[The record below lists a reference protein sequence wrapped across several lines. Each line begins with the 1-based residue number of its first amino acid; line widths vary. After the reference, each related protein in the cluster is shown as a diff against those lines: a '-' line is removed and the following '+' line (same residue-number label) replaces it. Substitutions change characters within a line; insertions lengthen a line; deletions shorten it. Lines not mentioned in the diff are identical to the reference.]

1 MSSSSDNSVT
11 RPLNDPD
18 STAVPTGQRQTRQLP
33 LLHVTTTQLPAQR
46 ATITTPLSAHG
57 AVTTTRLPTVIPA
70 TGKRPRVS
78 QATPR
83 HHRHRPLVLVSVL
96 LCSLAILLTVPL
108 FVTPLEDNGHYQ
120 TIGSAINNVIS
131 NFIST
136 GSLSSFAPLKQTVP
150 TVAPIPTFTGGAGSC
165 NGATLWQTCASEVT
179 ASGVMGTGQMQH
191 PLQGATITQ
200 VFGHPEYQT
209 WCGCW
214 KPHTGIDLAALYGT
228 PVLAADSG
236 QVIWTGWDI
245 SGLGWAVKINHG
257 HSIAT
262 VYGHLARFIVNVGQN
277 VTKGQVIAYEGST
290 GASTGPHLHFMVV
303 VNNIWVDPTLYVQL
317 P

>member
-1 MSSSSDNSVT
+1 MLSSDDSVT

-18 STAVPTGQRQTRQLP
+18 GTMAPAPQRHTQQLP
-33 LLHVTTTQLPAQR
+33 YLSVTTTQLPAQR
-46 ATITTPLSAHG
+46 VTITTPLSAGG

-70 TGKRPRVS
+70 TEKRARIPK
-78 QATPR
+78 AMHA
-83 HHRHRPLVLVSVL
+83 HHRHRPMVVVSIL
-96 LCSLAILLTVPL
+96 LCSFAILIIVCL
-108 FVTPLEDNGHYQ
+108 FVTPLDDNGHSESIGQKLGQ
-120 TIGSAINNVIS
+120 TLN

-136 GSLSSFAPLKQTVP
+136 GSLSSFAPSQQVVP
-150 TVAPIPTFTGGAGSC
+150 TAAPIPTFTGGSGSC
-165 NGATLWQTCASEVT
+165 NGATLWQTCATEVT

-191 PLQGATITQ
+191 PLQGAVITQ
-200 VFGHPEYQT
+200 VFGHSEYQT

-214 KPHTGIDLAALYGT
+214 KPHTGIDLAASYGT
-228 PVLAADSG
+228 PVMAADSG

-277 VTKGQVIAYEGST
+277 VTKGQVIGYEGST
-290 GASTGPHLHFMVV
+290 GASTGPHVHFMVV
-303 VNNIWVDPTLYVQL
+303 VNNIWVDPTHYVQL